1 MKKRQEHS
9 AGFVIFSYEGNER
22 KYLLLHYPGGH
33 IEFPKGHIEPG
44 ESEQEAAVREL
55 FEETGIRHVEIIE
68 GYKYSIE
75 YEFFHAGFLIQKNVV
90 FFLARTEESEI
101 KISHEHKG
109 SEWQNY
115 ENTLKKLTFEN
126 ARELLR
132 KAETYLNQIDL

>member
-33 IEFPKGHIEPG
+33 IEFPKGHIESG
-44 ESEQEAAVREL
+44 ENENDAAIREL
-55 FEETGIRHVEIIE
+55 YEETGIRHIEIID
-68 GYKYSIE
+68 GYRYLIE
-75 YEFFHAGFLIQKNVV
+75 YEFFHAGFLIQKDVV
-90 FFLARTEESEI
+90 FFLARTDENEI
-101 KISHEHKG
+101 KLSHEHRD

-115 ENTLKKLTFEN
+115 ENALKKLTFEN

-132 KAETYLNQIDL
+132 KAESYLNQMNL